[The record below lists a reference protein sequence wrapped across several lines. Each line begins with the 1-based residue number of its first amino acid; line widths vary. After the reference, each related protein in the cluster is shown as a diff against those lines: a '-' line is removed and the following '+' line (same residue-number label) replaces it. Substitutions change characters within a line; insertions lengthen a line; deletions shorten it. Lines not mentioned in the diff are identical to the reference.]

1 MTFVELFGHS
11 AQAKLLDFLAD
22 HVGST
27 YSWQEITKHIVQIK
41 QKRKALE
48 KLVDIGFIRKV
59 RTTEDEIR
67 YMINDRD
74 TLVRAVMHGDFKR
87 AKEVAKKEAKK

>member
-41 QKRKALE
+41 QNRKALE
-48 KLVDIGFIRKV
+48 KLVGIGFIRKV
-59 RTTEDEIR
+59 RTTEDKIR
-67 YMINDRD
+67 YMINDRN
-74 TLVRAVMHGDFKR
+74 TLVRAILHDDFEEGKK
-87 AKEVAKKEAKK
+87 AAEKEAKK

>member
-27 YSWQEITKHIVQIK
+27 YSWQEITKHIMQIK
-41 QKRKALE
+41 KNRKALE
-48 KLVDIGFIRKV
+48 KLVGIGLIRKV
-59 RTTEDEIR
+59 RTTDDKIR

-74 TLVRAVMHGDFKR
+74 TLVRALLHKDFEQ